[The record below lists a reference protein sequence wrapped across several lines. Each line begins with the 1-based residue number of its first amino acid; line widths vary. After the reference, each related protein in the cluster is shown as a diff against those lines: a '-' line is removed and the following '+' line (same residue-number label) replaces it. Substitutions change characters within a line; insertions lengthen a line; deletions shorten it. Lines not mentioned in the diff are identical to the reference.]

1 MNNFD
6 LKFSSSHRAQK
17 LLRRICTLIMGCK
30 RSNLIIMNVWSTFT
44 HAMKLN
50 MQDEPSVKYSNLLQ
64 HYIEKNM
71 GYYSKCDK
79 QTSQNYCI
87 RILAK
92 QAGDHVQ

>member
-1 MNNFD
+1 
-6 LKFSSSHRAQK
+6 
-17 LLRRICTLIMGCK
+17 
-30 RSNLIIMNVWSTFT
+30 
-44 HAMKLN
+44 MKLN

-87 RILAK
+87 RILAT
-92 QAGDHVQ
+92 QAGDDVQ